1 MEGEVPTLNG
11 TFATFYFDYIKTLI
25 TSVVSQAAFNCL
37 VTLFTKLTIKTS
49 EQSHCVLSLLGI
61 KLVMIELERSTFQIS
76 TNYVHL

>member
-37 VTLFTKLTIKTS
+37 VNLFTKLTIKTS

-61 KLVMIELERSTFQIS
+61 KIELERSTFQIS